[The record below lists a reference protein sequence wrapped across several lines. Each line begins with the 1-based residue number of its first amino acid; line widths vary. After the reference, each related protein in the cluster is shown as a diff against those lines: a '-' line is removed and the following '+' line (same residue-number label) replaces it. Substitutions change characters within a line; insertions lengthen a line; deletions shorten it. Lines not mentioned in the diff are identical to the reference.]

1 MESHD
6 KGAKLTAADS
16 YGWTPLHH
24 AARLGKKEV
33 VRYLVENSKYFIYT
47 VQLMKALTFVAH
59 RVENIEQEVGRAENC
74 SFII

>member
-59 RVENIEQEVGRAENC
+59 RVENVEQEVGRA
-74 SFII
+74 